1 MSYYLRAFYVHLLT
15 YSVVNKV
22 GKVVVKIL
30 TSV

>member
-1 MSYYLRAFYVHLLT
+1 MLYYLRAFYVHLVT
-15 YSVVNKV
+15 YSAVNKV